1 MVDMN
6 RFELMG
12 DSVFDHDTGLEWEA
26 DASGPM
32 TWHKA
37 MKYAEKL
44 GEGWRLPTIEE
55 LVTLVDYNRTDPASS
70 FPEMPTYFFWSSS
83 SVAGSASDAWYV
95 HFSRHGHVNNYVK
108 TDANYVRCVRGGSKD
123 AAEQRE
129 QERHSR
135 AMREPGHVERIRCA
149 VAFEALKAWLPK
161 MTSADYTRQIELC
174 WELAEEFIAWI
185 NTDDALEPDDLLEAQ
200 QDRNYMHAERDDAL
214 AEVERLEA
222 EVKRLKEE
230 AAAKP

>member
-1 MVDMN
+1 MN
-6 RFELMG
+6 EKTCKNC
-12 DSVFDHDTGLEWEA
+12 DHWEKA
-26 DASGPM
+26 DEECHRYPPHEDEEGVSGWSFAKASD
-32 TWHKA
+32 HC
-37 MKYAEKL
+37 
-44 GEGWRLPTIEE
+44 GEFVARRTETMENDINTRLSAVESTLAGVVQTANENTDR
-55 LVTLVDYNRTDPASS
+55 LVSAVNASS
-70 FPEMPTYFFWSSS
+70 EAQKDALMR
-83 SVAGSASDAWYV
+83 VA
-95 HFSRHGHVNNYVK
+95 RP
-108 TDANYVRCVRGGSKD
+108 D

-161 MTSADYTRQIELC
+161 MTFADYTRQIELC

-185 NTDDALEPDDLLEAQ
+185 KTDDAIAPDDLLEAQ